1 MNRLPEDFLQRMQV
15 LLNDE
20 YSAFLESFNQQR
32 FYGLRVN
39 TLKIT
44 PEELQAQVPF
54 HLRPIPWVKEGFYY
68 EEQDDPGKHPY
79 HSAGLYYIQEP
90 SAMAPGAFLQ
100 AEPGDK
106 VLDLCAAP
114 GGKATQIGAALRGAG
129 VVVANDIN
137 FKRAQVLAMN
147 IERMGVTNSFV
158 TQEDPRRLAEYFPGY
173 FDKILVDAPCSGEGM
188 FRKMPEAV
196 DHWSSEYV
204 GTCAGMQRE
213 IMDYA
218 ARMLKPGGVMIYST
232 CTFAPEENEGSIER
246 FLTRHPEFRLLELPP
261 YEGLASGRPEWIEG
275 GRSDLA
281 KTVRLWPHHL
291 EGEGHFV
298 ARLQKVDGEEGVV
311 EPYHS
316 PVKEKE
322 IASYY
327 EFCKDNLHT
336 TPEGEFTIFG
346 QHLYLTPPVVPDFGR
361 LKVVRPGWYLGEFK
375 KDRFE
380 PAHGLAMG
388 LQSSEVTRTLPLTE
402 MSEIASYLRGETL
415 QREGEKG
422 WTLVTVNGYP
432 LGWGKMVNGIL
443 KNHYPRSMRWFF

>member
-1 MNRLPEDFLQRMQV
+1 MNRLPEEFLQRMQA
-15 LLNDE
+15 LLQDE
-20 YSAFLESFNQQR
+20 YLTFLETFHQKR

-44 PEELQAQVPF
+44 PEELQARVPF

-68 EEQDDPGKHPY
+68 EENDDPGKHAY

-90 SAMAPGAFLQ
+90 SAMAPGAFLE

-114 GGKATQIGAALRGAG
+114 GGKATQIGASLRGAG

-137 FKRAQVLAMN
+137 LKRAQVLAMN
-147 IERMGVTNSFV
+147 IERMGVTNAFV

-196 DHWSSEYV
+196 EHWSGDYV
-204 GTCAGMQRE
+204 QTCAGMQRE
-213 IMDYA
+213 ILDYA
-218 ARMLKPGGVMIYST
+218 AQMLKPGGMMIYST

-246 FLTRHPEFRLLELPP
+246 FLKRHPEFRLVDLPANA
-261 YEGLASGRPEWIEG
+261 GLASGRPEWIED
-275 GRSDLA
+275 GRSELT

-298 ARLQKVDGEEGVV
+298 ARLQKVDGAQSEVH
-311 EPYHS
+311 PYYS
-316 PVKEKE
+316 IVKEKQLE
-322 IASYY
+322 SYIT
-327 EFCKDNLHT
+327 FCQENLHT
-336 TPEGEFTIFG
+336 MPRGEFTLFG
-346 QHLYLTPPVVPDFGR
+346 PHLYLTPSVLPDFSG
-361 LKVVRPGWYLGEFK
+361 LKVVRPGWYLGEMK

-380 PAHGLAMG
+380 PAHGLALG
-388 LQSSEVTRTLPLTE
+388 LQAVDATRTLSLQNAA
-402 MSEIASYLRGETL
+402 EISSYLRGETL

-422 WTLVTVNGYP
+422 WTLVTVDGFP